1 MIKQT
6 ILILIVVC
14 FMVPLVMAAEDT
26 TDDSMDVD
34 DIKNTKASIPFG
46 GGFFGMV
53 IAATKWAAFFGFLI
67 GLTMILCKG
76 PIASAMNNANMK
88 HEAQDGLFGIAKI
101 LILGAAVYLCGC
113 YIFETFF

>member
-1 MIKQT
+1 MIKQI
-6 ILILIVVC
+6 ILLSIIVG
-14 FMVPLVMAAEDT
+14 FMVPSVMAAN
-26 TDDSMDVD
+26 DSMDVD

-53 IAATKWAAFFGFLI
+53 IAATKWGAFFGFLI

>member
-1 MIKQT
+1 
-6 ILILIVVC
+6 
-14 FMVPLVMAAEDT
+14 MVPLVMATDD

-46 GGFFGMV
+46 RGFFGMV
-53 IAATKWAAFFGFLI
+53 IAATKWGAFFGFLI
-67 GLTMILCKG
+67 GLTMILGKG

-101 LILGAAVYLCGC
+101 LILAAAVYLCGC

>member
-1 MIKQT
+1 
-6 ILILIVVC
+6 
-14 FMVPLVMAAEDT
+14 MVPAVMAAN
-26 TDDSMDVD
+26 DSMDVD

-67 GLTMILCKG
+67 GLTLILAKG

-101 LILGAAVYLCGC
+101 LILGAAVYLAGC

>member
-6 ILILIVVC
+6 ILILIIVC
-14 FMVPLVMAAEDT
+14 FMMPLVMAAN
-26 TDDSMDVD
+26 DSMDVD

-53 IAATKWAAFFGFLI
+53 IAATKWGAFFGFLI

-88 HEAQDGLFGIAKI
+88 HEAQDGLFGIAII
-101 LILGAAVYLCGC
+101 LILGASVYLAGC

>member
-1 MIKQT
+1 MIKQI
-6 ILILIVVC
+6 ILIFIIVG
-14 FMVPLVMAAEDT
+14 FMVPVVIAAN
-26 TDDSMDVD
+26 DSMDVD

-67 GLTMILCKG
+67 GLTMIMCKG

-113 YIFETFF
+113 YIFQTYF